1 MGDMEYIKTNS
12 RNRIIFPY
20 LRRLFES
27 HKSVIVT
34 RKRVLNNI
42 PLAHPDEEIKQ
53 VFNNKYNEELMVIL
67 STDSLLVHS

>member
-27 HKSVIVT
+27 RKSVVVT
-34 RKRVLNNI
+34 RKRVINNI
-42 PLAHPDEEIKQ
+42 PLAHPDEEIRLI
-53 VFNNKYNEELMVIL
+53 FNNKLNEELMVVLMISCL
-67 STDSLLVHS
+67 

>member
-1 MGDMEYIKTNS
+1 MGDMEYIKLNS

-34 RKRVLNNI
+34 RKRVLNNV
-42 PLAHPDEEIKQ
+42 PLARPDEEIRLI
-53 VFNNKYNEELMVIL
+53 FNNKLNEELMV
-67 STDSLLVHS
+67 